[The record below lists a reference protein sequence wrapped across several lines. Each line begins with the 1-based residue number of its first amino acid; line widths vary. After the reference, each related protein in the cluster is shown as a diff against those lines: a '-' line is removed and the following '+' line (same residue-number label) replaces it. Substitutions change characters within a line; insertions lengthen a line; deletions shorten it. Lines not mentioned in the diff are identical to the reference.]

1 MHSTRAVVTALKAVV
16 EKMQEKQGAVG
27 QVASVVKRASQRLSQ
42 RTSNMLAAMTLSST
56 VHVGVAG
63 PVGAGKTSFATT
75 LEIAG
80 SKVVPCLSQGIRDM
94 FDTYLVREEG
104 EELDND
110 GTALTPYEE
119 RVVLAGSE
127 DHELVLCDTPGM
139 RDVGIES
146 DKFAGYLA
154 ADQRG
159 ELQKKA
165 DEWTGRAIPT
175 PDVVFLV
182 FDGYDLS
189 TKDDRGALDILEPYA
204 AFMDKVRTKLSKPN
218 LPFLIVVTNVDKIT
232 GPKEAAKATLKTR
245 ITSALAG
252 EDVPDIH
259 FVQNYTRDEL
269 QGFSEIIKDV
279 SNPRLGQREKL
290 KARDAYEEMIRSC
303 TDRSSRHLGVA
314 RLALVAVLKAHE

>member
-1 MHSTRAVVTALKAVV
+1 VHSTRAVVTALKAVV

-80 SKVVPCLSQGIRDM
+80 SKVVPCLNQGIRDM
-94 FDTYLVREEG
+94 FDTYLVREESAKHQ
-104 EELDND
+104 ND

-146 DKFAGYLA
+146 DKFAGYLD

-204 AFMDKVRTKLSKPN
+204 AFMDKVH
-218 LPFLIVVTNVDKIT
+218 KIT

-303 TDRSSRHLGVA
+303 TDRSSHHLGVA